1 MPFSIFMF
9 ISLIIILL
17 ITFGGAALT
26 YLFAAEDETL
36 LWRLSAGN
44 IVGSAVFGISG
55 FLLAGVI
62 GLSST
67 TVYLTLLITI
77 LPLILFKKEGIKK
90 EFRRDRQRAK
100 SQFQGSSFK
109 KLFRFSYYVAI
120 FIMLWLFFE
129 RAMLVSENGIFTGA
143 SQNLGDLPFHLGA
156 IFSFTEGNNFP
167 PQNPSYADAK
177 FTYPFIADLITAFF
191 VKLGANVEN
200 AMLVQNA
207 LWGFSLVVLF
217 ERFVFKL
224 TGNKLAGKIAPLIL
238 IFSGGLGFLWFAK
251 NFWESGKDLFEFLGN
266 LPRDYTIYDPPPT
279 STGEAFRWGNSL
291 VVLFITQRS
300 LLFGMPLTLIVLTK
314 IWQIFESEK
323 VKELK
328 SEKETAR
335 ENSNFSTFS
344 HFHFSPFLVGLLAG
358 TLPLIH
364 AHSLFVLFIV
374 TACLFFFRPDK
385 WREWV
390 AFGVG
395 TALVAVPA
403 LLWITTGSATHLSEF
418 IAWHVGWDSRKD
430 NIFWFWL
437 KNTGIFIPLL
447 IIGIVWKVFSREDD
461 GKGTSD
467 KGRGTRDKKKTKDKG
482 QTAKD
487 ESDETFNSVSPLVY
501 FYVPFFLL
509 FVVSNTVKLAPWEW
523 DNIKVLIYWF
533 LGSIP
538 FVACFLAK
546 LWVKDILFK
555 TAAVGCL
562 IVLTFAG
569 ALDVLRVASGA
580 INYEVFDK
588 DAVETARLIK
598 IKTAPDAL
606 FLDAPT
612 FNSAVVL
619 TGRRSVMR
627 YGGHLSSHGIDYRE
641 REEDLRRIYAG
652 EGSTEILF
660 RKYGIEYI
668 LISPQVRSYAA
679 EKNRPFII
687 NEAFF
692 SKFPVVAE
700 VGQYKVYKVK

>member
-1 MPFSIFMF
+1 MF
-9 ISLIIILL
+9 ISLTIILL
-17 ITFGGAALT
+17 ITFGGGALT

-36 LWRLSAGN
+36 LWRLSVGN
-44 IVGSAVFGISG
+44 IVGSAVFGLVG
-55 FLLAGVI
+55 FLLACVI
-62 GLSST
+62 GLSTT
-67 TVYLTLLITI
+67 TVYLTLLLTI
-77 LPLILFKKEGIKK
+77 LPLILFKKENIKK

-109 KLFRFSYYVAI
+109 KLFRFLYYILI

-129 RAMLVSENGIFTGA
+129 RAMLVNENGIFTGA

-200 AMLVQNA
+200 AMLVQNTF
-207 LWGFSLVVLF
+207 WGFSLVVIF

-224 TGNKLAGKIAPLIL
+224 TNNKLAGKIAPLIL
-238 IFSGGLGFLWFAK
+238 LFSGGLGFIWFAK
-251 NFWESGKDLFEFLGN
+251 DFWEAGKGLFEFLGN
-266 LPRDYTIYDPPPT
+266 LPRDYTI
-279 STGEAFRWGNSL
+279 GENFRWGNSL
-291 VVLFITQRS
+291 IVLFITQRS

-314 IWQIFESEK
+314 IWQIFTSA
-323 VKELK
+323 KEVNYPQINTDKHRLK
-328 SEKETAR
+328 TKSKIKNQKSKIP
-335 ENSNFSTFS
+335 NSFFLQFSVS
-344 HFHFSPFLVGLLAG
+344 SFLIGLLAG

-374 TACLFFFRPDK
+374 TICLFFFRPDK
-385 WREWV
+385 WREWI

-395 TALVAVPA
+395 TTLIAVPA
-403 LLWITTGSATHLSEF
+403 LLWITTGSATNLSEF
-418 IAWHVGWDSRKD
+418 ISWHFGWDSRKD
-430 NIFWFWL
+430 NILWFWL

-447 IIGIVWKVFSREDD
+447 IAGIVWTVFNEKAQSREDAKD
-461 GKGTSD
+461 FKEGKNQ
-467 KGRGTRDKKKTKDKG
+467 RTKDKG
-482 QTAKD
+482 QRTKD
-487 ESDETFNSVSPLVY
+487 EFKSVSPLLY

-538 FVACFLAK
+538 FVAWALAK
-546 LWVKDILFK
+546 LWVNDNFLK
-555 TAAVGCL
+555 TAAIGCL
-562 IVLTFAG
+562 IILTFAG
-569 ALDVLRVASGA
+569 ALDVWRVASGA
-580 INYEVFDK
+580 INNQVFDK

-606 FLDAPT
+606 FLNAPT
-612 FNSAVVL
+612 YNSAVVL
-619 TGRRSVMR
+619 SGRRSLMR
-627 YGGHLSSHGIDYRE
+627 FGGHLFSHGIDYRE

-652 EGSTEILF
+652 EGSTDILL
-660 RKYGIEYI
+660 RKHGIEYV
-668 LISPQVRSYAA
+668 LISPQLRNYAA
-679 EKNRPFII
+679 EKDRPFAI

-692 SKFPVVAE
+692 SKFPVISE
-700 VGQYKVYKVK
+700 VGQYKVYNVK